1 MALVLTLINIFYNF
15 AIICVV
21 IGVTSGLYRYRPC
34 YYSYGKSWVILTWS
48 ILIQHVTHRSML
60 ICSQYYISDYGAT
73 TWLCG
78 KLGNTCILSYSHFLP
93 TSINW
98 LLEPHVCI
106 LEFTCIISVGLLH
119 MLHNYVPSAML
130 CRYTYWTMDGRI
142 WPRNCGLTLV
152 PAGCNLQT
160 TQP

>member
-98 LLEPHVCI
+98 LLEPRLHPRIHLYRQCRFI
-106 LEFTCIISVGLLH
+106 TYAAQLCSICCTIMFHQLCYVGIH
-119 MLHNYVPSAML
+119 TEPWMEGSGQGIVGWH
-130 CRYTYWTMDGRI
+130 
-142 WPRNCGLTLV
+142 
-152 PAGCNLQT
+152 
-160 TQP
+160 